1 MRTERIP
8 VTQSQR
14 NLLHRTQRTEF
25 DELIKEIETEYGNF
39 LKGNNEVK
47 VVALARAEILF
58 NTLEK
63 SHDELWKYGE
73 IDERRDI
80 RILKTEAGEK
90 ITKIKGKLPVT
101 VTKISGT
108 AKPKLGLPKFDG
120 DQMRYFSWLK
130 QWQSYD
136 GDESISYMEKARLLL
151 QCITGKA
158 KEAVQDL
165 PFSDGSYKNILKRL
179 EERYGSK
186 SKT

>member
-1 MRTERIP
+1 
-8 VTQSQR
+8 
-14 NLLHRTQRTEF
+14 
-25 DELIKEIETEYGNF
+25 
-39 LKGNNEVK
+39 
-47 VVALARAEILF
+47 
-58 NTLEK
+58 
-63 SHDELWKYGE
+63 
-73 IDERRDI
+73 
-80 RILKTEAGEK
+80 
-90 ITKIKGKLPVT
+90 

-136 GDESISYMEKARLLL
+136 GDESISDMEKARLLL